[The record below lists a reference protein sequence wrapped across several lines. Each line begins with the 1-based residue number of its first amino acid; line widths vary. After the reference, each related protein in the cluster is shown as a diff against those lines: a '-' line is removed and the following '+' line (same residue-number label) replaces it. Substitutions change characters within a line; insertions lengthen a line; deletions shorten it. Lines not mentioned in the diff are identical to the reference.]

1 MSFFGFETN
10 GLEADKRQFL
20 EGSLQESED
29 LAVYNWGEDNYDG
42 LGDALVEG
50 GDELND
56 ETFGGM
62 GEVGESW
69 TPSRSDLFEPFVL
82 HRLTGKDFDFTQHTL
97 PDPVGIKQE
106 QRRVV
111 HEPPREQTPLQ
122 EYIQATSRSVAHG
135 EYPLSCPVSV

>member
-10 GLEADKRQFL
+10 RLEAEKRQFS

-29 LAVYNWGEDNYDG
+29 LAVYTWGDDSYDG

-69 TPSRSDLFEPFVL
+69 TPCRLDLLEPFMI
-82 HRLTGKDFDFTQHTL
+82 HRLTGKDFDFTQQTL
-97 PDPVGIKQE
+97 PDSVGIKQE
-106 QRRVV
+106 KRRVV

-122 EYIQATSRSVAHG
+122 EYMQATSRSVAHG
-135 EYPLSCPVSV
+135 KYPLSYPVPV